1 MMFNVKLTPY
11 WRHFQVSMMSS
22 SFHNGIEA
30 VRKEAFEI
38 NWLEHFPFNFKEE
51 IVRLKSSLP
60 QENKDDIDP
69 HTLLSKAKAEAEK
82 VRLYVN
88 NYTTD
93 HTSILDKETCS
104 LQLNKIDECNLSF
117 QDWIVN
123 STSNLDGS
131 IPAQF
136 LYKDEKCV
144 AFKDVAPQAP
154 VHFLVIPRRRI
165 SMLQE
170 AKETDR

>member
-1 MMFNVKLTPY
+1 MQGAQQIFLKPTFTAHP
-11 WRHFQVSMMSS
+11 
-22 SFHNGIEA
+22 
-30 VRKEAFEI
+30 
-38 NWLEHFPFNFKEE
+38 
-51 IVRLKSSLP
+51 RLFSEDAK
-60 QENKDDIDP
+60 QENGTIF
-69 HTLLSKAKAEAEK
+69 
-82 VRLYVN
+82 
-88 NYTTD
+88 
-93 HTSILDKETCS
+93 DK
-104 LQLNKIDECNLSF
+104 I
-117 QDWIVN
+117 
-123 STSNLDGS
+123 LDGS